1 MAAGTKTTQLY
12 SRPILAG
19 QTVGG
24 PRKTPSLSPRATH
37 TRPAANGSPG
47 KLYNPNTDP
56 VRRPVMTAEPEAMSE
71 GASGSQSPRAI
82 PPRVHPTQPSRG
94 VPEAHRQLFDPRKH
108 DAVLFST
115 QHRQHNGPAPLN
127 GSPNVGRPT
136 PTPKSSGDWV
146 SASSTSSTSYAQ
158 SEISSNLHSY
168 LPLPIRH
175 PLPPL
180 SLTPQIQAVDQK
192 TARPART
199 CSHGS
204 YKRSTALSATLR
216 VSFLAATTTEN
227 VQTIAS
233 EAPTDLAFS

>member
-1 MAAGTKTTQLY
+1 MRTTLSTRCVRFSDDLRLRRSAAPRERPERPQPTSS
-12 SRPILAG
+12 SRPTTARPSS
-19 QTVGG
+19 
-24 PRKTPSLSPRATH
+24 PRRLHAPPIPNPNIVVSEASPSHMDADPDDFSRRLKISYGSPRASH
-37 TRPAANGSPG
+37 ARPAANGSPG
-47 KLYNPNTDP
+47 RLYNPNTDS

-180 SLTPQIQAVDQK
+180 S
-192 TARPART
+192 
-199 CSHGS
+199 
-204 YKRSTALSATLR
+204 
-216 VSFLAATTTEN
+216 
-227 VQTIAS
+227 
-233 EAPTDLAFS
+233 